1 MMGKYESL
9 QKITDWIKNSP
20 SEEFMEKFNR
30 LDDNNSGITI
40 GDFLDLYIIDDTDD
54 FPVCEETA
62 ISEEEYEQSIADNE
76 D

>member
-1 MMGKYESL
+1 MDKYESL
-9 QKITDWIKNSP
+9 QKITDWVKNSSP
-20 SEEFMEKFNR
+20 EEFMEKFNK

-62 ISEEEYEQSIADNE
+62 ISEEEYEQSIVDNE
-76 D
+76 N